1 MHARPPRSIGHK
13 THPKPKGRARTMRT
27 RGDSFAVAWATL
39 DTRVLGAPPQW
50 PTATL
55 RQHPVSVPAGGP
67 RVPHAE
73 LRCGHAVR
81 PGPWRVR
88 GARGPGRRSWRRAL
102 SCTLCSAAVDGAAEG
117 GRPDSHRPAE
127 RRARARNRPRECR
140 APSTW
145 GSVVSTVTSPFSTDT
160 PCGRLLH
167 GPQKTAATASPF
179 LKVLI
184 CVATGGNLVRSES
197 LHAALKSFCE
207 MQRKVKAREVEKAIG
222 NGQRPSDGLPLTS
235 RRLRLSPKLLPSA
248 QVAALPGPPISVPKR
263 PAPRGQVLGSPGQ
276 HGLFC

>member
-1 MHARPPRSIGHK
+1 M
-13 THPKPKGRARTMRT
+13 RARR
-27 RGDSFAVAWATL
+27 DSFAVAWATL

-102 SCTLCSAAVDGAAEG
+102 SCALCPAAVDGAAEG

-127 RRARARNRPRECR
+127 RHARARNRPGECH
-140 APSTW
+140 APGTW
-145 GSVVSTVTSPFSTDT
+145 GSVVSTVTSPFSIDA

-167 GPQKTAATASPF
+167 PPQKTALPQSP
-179 LKVLI
+179 
-184 CVATGGNLVRSES
+184 
-197 LHAALKSFCE
+197 
-207 MQRKVKAREVEKAIG
+207 
-222 NGQRPSDGLPLTS
+222 
-235 RRLRLSPKLLPSA
+235 RLRCHWRKPREIRISSCRVKILL
-248 QVAALPGPPISVPKR
+248 
-263 PAPRGQVLGSPGQ
+263 
-276 HGLFC
+276 